1 MDTLYLVQGD
11 NGSQLKVVLT
21 RDDTGEPVDL
31 TSATATLKFK
41 KRNTSN
47 VLSSINS
54 SVLDPEDIEAGVAVF
69 LFDSNSLDI
78 SSGDYVG
85 EVQVTFPTGFIET
98 VFEQLEFVVREDY

>member
-21 RDDTGEPVDL
+21 RDDTGAAVDL
-31 TSATATLKFK
+31 TGATVTLKFK
-41 KRNTSN
+41 KRNNSN

-54 SVLDPEDIEAGVAVF
+54 SVVDAAYLEAGIAIF
-69 LFDSNSLDI
+69 FFDSDDLDI

-85 EVQVTFPTGFIET
+85 EVEVTFSNGYIET
-98 VFEQLEFVVREDY
+98 VFEQLEFLVREDY